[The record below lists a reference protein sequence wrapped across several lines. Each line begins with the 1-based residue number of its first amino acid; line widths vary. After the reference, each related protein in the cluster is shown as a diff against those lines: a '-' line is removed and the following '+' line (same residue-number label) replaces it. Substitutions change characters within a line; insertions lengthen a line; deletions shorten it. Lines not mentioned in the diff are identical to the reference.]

1 MVALKSWIE
10 AEKSTEAVP
19 FSRPGARPPS
29 AKNRV
34 GNFFSASP
42 DCAGQTTTQV
52 VEGDWELTF
61 FLYDSPR
68 SASLSQSEEVIG
80 SVEYYEKQRL
90 EAAKIKMDEIAEQYR
105 DADLASGEDTYLA
118 PNVRVWYQERTFTI
132 APSPKGLKG
141 VWDLISKGSDV
152 LTIED
157 FSRRIQNDSGW
168 IDKGIGRIYY
178 ARIRE
183 GSIVDL
189 DFSSRF
195 MTSGSLA
202 IVDAGNLTNVIVQSR
217 FIVTTTRYKYQ
228 P

>member
-90 EAAKIKMDEIAEQYR
+90 EAAKIKMDKE
-105 DADLASGEDTYLA
+105 
-118 PNVRVWYQERTFTI
+118 N
-132 APSPKGLKG
+132 KGTGL
-141 VWDLISKGSDV
+141 VV
-152 LTIED
+152 
-157 FSRRIQNDSGW
+157 
-168 IDKGIGRIYY
+168 
-178 ARIRE
+178 
-183 GSIVDL
+183 
-189 DFSSRF
+189 
-195 MTSGSLA
+195 
-202 IVDAGNLTNVIVQSR
+202 
-217 FIVTTTRYKYQ
+217 
-228 P
+228 